1 MTDPTITVDPDGT
14 IHASIDIDLSSGET
28 PAADASSDG
37 PDEQPATNEATDAL
51 GNIITGTVKTA
62 AKAAGTVLGTIWDV
76 LKPDGSPA
84 ADSDQD
90 AGEETSGVLGSSVNV
105 DFQENYLRM

>member
-1 MTDPTITVDPDGT
+1 MTDPTVTVDPDGT
-14 IHASIDIDLSSGET
+14 IHANLDIDLSSGE
-28 PAADASSDG
+28 PPSAAASPDV
-37 PDEQPATNEATDAL
+37 PDEQPATNEATDVF

-84 ADSDQD
+84 ADSDQG
-90 AGEETSGVLGSSVNV
+90 AGEETSKS
-105 DFQENYLRM
+105 